1 MSVPSVIR
9 EVRSR
14 KIFDS
19 RGSEAIEIDIVTE
32 GALGRSSAP
41 SGASKGRW
49 EVKSYPDGGV
59 DQALEAVQRLVGPR
73 LAGMK
78 VDSLKPIDAVL
89 HKIDSTR
96 DFITIGGNTA
106 YAISV
111 ASAIAGASS
120 KGIPL
125 FQYLS
130 ERGNAELPYPL
141 GNVIGGGLH
150 AKGER
155 TDIQEFL
162 VLPTSSRSFAEAAAA
177 NIRVHKEVARLI
189 EDRGLKLSGR
199 GDEGAWVVPLE
210 SEQSLEIL
218 SKACGEVSGQ
228 TGVKLRAGIDM
239 AASTLW
245 DGKNNA
251 YIYRRDN
258 KRLDDGEQLEFVLEL
273 IKKYKLAYVED
284 PFDEDSFDSFAE
296 LTSKAHDTLVCGDD
310 LFTTNVERLERG
322 IRAKAANAVII
333 KPNQVG
339 TLTDA
344 IAAAN
349 FAKQADYVPV
359 VSHRSGETC
368 GPEISHLAVALQ
380 APIIKLG
387 VVGGERTAKIN
398 ELIRIEESLGEKAKM
413 AKIRA

>member
-1 MSVPSVIR
+1 MSVPSAIE
-9 EVRSR
+9 EVKSR

-19 RGSEAIEIDIVTE
+19 RGSEAIEIDIITS

-59 DQALEAVQRLVGPR
+59 DQALKVVQSLIARRLVG
-73 LAGMK
+73 MN
-78 VDSLKPIDAVL
+78 VDDLKSIDATL
-89 HKIDSTR
+89 HEIDSTR
-96 DFITIGGNTA
+96 DFSAIGGNTA

-111 ASAIAGASS
+111 ASAMAGASS
-120 KGIPL
+120 KGDPL
-125 FQYLS
+125 FQHLS
-130 ERGNAELPYPL
+130 EGGNSELSYPL

-162 VLPTSSRSFAEAAAA
+162 VLPTSSRTFAEAAAA
-177 NIRVHKEVARLI
+177 NVRVHKEVARLI
-189 EDRGLKLSGR
+189 ENKGLKLSGR
-199 GDEGAWVVPLE
+199 GDEGAWVAPLE
-210 SEQSLEIL
+210 SEQALEIL

-228 TGVKLRAGIDM
+228 TGVKLRAGVDM

-245 DGKNNA
+245 NEKSDA
-251 YIYRRDN
+251 YVYLRDD
-258 KRLDDGEQLEFVLEL
+258 KRLDDGEQLEFVFEL
-273 IKKYKLAYVED
+273 IKMYRLAYVED
-284 PFDEDSFDSFAE
+284 PFHEESFDSFAE
-296 LTSKAHDTLVCGDD
+296 LTSKVHGTLVCGDD
-310 LFTTNVERLERG
+310 LFATNVERLDRG
-322 IRAKAANAVII
+322 IRAKAANAAII

-344 IAAAN
+344 IAAAS
-349 FAKQADYVPV
+349 FAKQAGYVPV

-387 VVGGERTAKIN
+387 VVGGERIAKIN
-398 ELIRIEESLGEKAKM
+398 ELIRIEESLGEEAKM
-413 AKIRA
+413 AKIRV